1 MQDSFNLSR
10 FVEAQRRVFSRVM
23 DELRELDGAPVDEQ
37 PTQVPP
43 EDMAAECAA
52 IVRLWDAVF

>member
-23 DELRELDGAPVDEQ
+23 DEPRGPQDEPLDVVCLPRKRRG
-37 PTQVPP
+37 
-43 EDMAAECAA
+43 
-52 IVRLWDAVF
+52 